1 LKGLILL
8 DIWFEIGPL
17 EKKKC
22 LISQLYSKKKKKM
35 AILKGLILLDIWF
48 EIGPLEKK
56 KKQNKN
62 KTKHNKQISE
72 ISVFTQHIR

>member
-1 LKGLILL
+1 MAILKGLILL

-56 KKQNKN
+56 KKKKKKK
-62 KTKHNKQISE
+62 KTKKKKKMDN
-72 ISVFTQHIR
+72 

>member
-1 LKGLILL
+1 
-8 DIWFEIGPL
+8 
-17 EKKKC
+17 
-22 LISQLYSKKKKKM
+22 M

>member
-1 LKGLILL
+1 MAILKGLRLL

-17 EKKKC
+17 EKKKKS
-22 LISQLYSKKKKKM
+22 LISQLYSKKKRKM

-56 KKQNKN
+56 N
-62 KTKHNKQISE
+62 
-72 ISVFTQHIR
+72 V